1 MTVNEKHRMEVVIE
15 QKDAS
20 LVEADK
26 RIEIFRVMINDLS
39 RQNAVLREENARLN
53 ELLKDSRD

>member
-1 MTVNEKHRMEVVIE
+1 MEVVIE